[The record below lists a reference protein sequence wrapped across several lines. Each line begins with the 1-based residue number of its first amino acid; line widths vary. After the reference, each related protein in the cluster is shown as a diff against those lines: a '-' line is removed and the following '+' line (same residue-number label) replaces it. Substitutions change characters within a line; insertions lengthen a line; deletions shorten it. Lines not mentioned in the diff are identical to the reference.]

1 MRPFPGKRAARGFTL
16 LELMVTL
23 VILSIVLGM
32 VVPLLR
38 DGPGRRVSTAAADL
52 ARLLETARQ
61 EAVLSSRVW
70 RLSLQLDTNG
80 YLFERRI
87 DDRFEPVTDALFAS
101 GSAGD
106 DLTFGD
112 CIVNGSAATGKAA
125 VLLYPTGEQD
135 TLRLTLR
142 LGGEARTVALRA
154 TGAPEVLAP

>member
-1 MRPFPGKRAARGFTL
+1 
-16 LELMVTL
+16 MVTL

-38 DGPGRRVSTAAADL
+38 DGPGRRAAIAAADL

-70 RLSLQLDTNG
+70 RLSLQLDTG
-80 YLFERRI
+80 SYHFDRRV
-87 DDRFEPVTDALFAS
+87 DDRFEPVADALFA
-101 GSAGD
+101 ADRGD
-106 DLTFGD
+106 DDIEFGD
-112 CIVNGSAATGKAA
+112 CIVNGIAATGKAA

-142 LGGEARTVALRA
+142 AGSEERTVALPSI
-154 TGAPEVLAP
+154 GAPEVRAP